1 MNLISKIQSQFGNN
15 PELKV
20 LFFFDHEKEYSEEI
34 TSLEIEEIKIMD
46 AEKSHFSLKVQ
57 LENELFNKSVVL
69 YFPYAKPSSMKDKNK
84 FILYDILTAN
94 KELLLDDE
102 ADFMD
107 EYSLLPHH
115 RSLVRRY
122 IKELKLKKHQTVLAK
137 ILNQQQ
143 FEENKVIQGLIC
155 SHLGFQ
161 TIVDPTLILSRLF
174 ILTLPENK
182 ANLDKFIKKIQLDD
196 FRDAVLGW
204 IYTFLGITSDKV
216 TQELLMTAVRK
227 LKYNL
232 LVQHIN
238 DLKGDDPYIKLRIN
252 DMMTLQMTNSIMVDW
267 QNHPK
272 LTDEIDNVF
281 LITGNAIKENIIVEL
296 YGSNSDYLY
305 YTEELKIL
313 ILSENIKLIEHHP
326 QKVSKLLQAI
336 SGYGNDSEELI
347 VLVRYLGYVS
357 QYFHYLN
364 SIKTYILDTPE
375 EYVTQYSEMYYQI
388 DFSYRKTVSV
398 LQSLEKMNLHEAI
411 HLDALNK
418 SLHKSY
424 ENYMIELNRQW
435 MKCMEQFGFKFND
448 IKVGKQNDFYSEY
461 LKDNDQKVAVIISDA
476 LRYESAEELLGEL
489 LGDPKG
495 NASISYLLAGI
506 PSITK
511 WGMANLLTDN
521 SLTYADTK
529 ITINGMSTD
538 GTVNRQK
545 VLKTHTKDAAAY
557 QYEKIIKMEQDDAR
571 GVFKKSMVF
580 IYHNV
585 IDAIGDDRKS
595 EMKTFDAV
603 DTAISDLKNLVKKI
617 HSSYNVSRVLI
628 TSDHGFLFN
637 YRELPEA
644 IFQKKPPGK
653 HIEEHNRY
661 TITKSTKDIKDSYV
675 MNLSDTANVES
686 DLKVVVPKAINR
698 YKRQGSGMH
707 FVHGGGSLQE
717 LIVPV
722 IESNRKRED
731 VSMRV
736 PFKLLNKD
744 YKIVSGA
751 IKIRIFQELPV
762 GVETK
767 AREVVAGLYTTTN
780 ELVSNE
786 VQHTMDSAS
795 ELPTERTKEFILNI
809 NSQSGQDEIMVLK
822 MFDTDDNDRLNPL
835 VSEKVFNK
843 TLIESDF

>member
-1 MNLISKIQSQFGNN
+1 MNLSSKIQSQFGNN
-15 PELKV
+15 PDLKV
-20 LFFFDHEKEYSEEI
+20 LFFFDQEKEYSEEI
-34 TSLEIEEIKIMD
+34 KALAMDGIKILD
-46 AEKSHFSLKVQ
+46 AEKSHFSLKIQ

-69 YFPYAKPSSMKDKNK
+69 YFPYSKPSSLQEKNK
-84 FILYDILTAN
+84 FILYDVLTAN

-107 EYSLLPHH
+107 EFNLLPHH

-122 IKELKLKKHQTVLAK
+122 IKDLKRKKHQAVLAK
-137 ILNQQQ
+137 ILNQHQ
-143 FEENKVIQGLIC
+143 FEENKVVQGLI
-155 SHLGFQ
+155 SSYLDFQ
-161 TIVDPTLILSRLF
+161 TIADPTQILSKLF
-174 ILTLPENK
+174 ILSLPENK
-182 ANLDKFIKKIQLDD
+182 DKIERFIKRTEVDEV
-196 FRDAVLGW
+196 RDAVLGW
-204 IYTFLGITSDKV
+204 IYSYLGITSD
-216 TQELLMTAVRK
+216 TFSQELIVSALRK

-232 LVQHIN
+232 LTQHIN
-238 DLKGDDPYIKLRIN
+238 DLKEDDQYSKLRIN
-252 DMMTLQMTNSIMVDW
+252 DMMTLQMTNSIMIDW

-272 LTDEIDNVF
+272 LNTEIENVF
-281 LITGNAIKENIIVEL
+281 SVVGNAIKEKNIVDL

-305 YTEELKIL
+305 YTEELKNL

-326 QKVSKLLQAI
+326 QKVSELLQAI
-336 SGYGNDSEELI
+336 SGYGNDSDELI
-347 VLVRYLGYVS
+347 ELIRYLGYVS

-364 SIKTYILDTPE
+364 DVKTYVLDTPE
-375 EYVTQYSEMYYQI
+375 EYLSQYKDVFSQI
-388 DFSYRKTVSV
+388 DFSYRKSVSV
-398 LQSLEKMNLHEAI
+398 LQKLEKLNLHPSI
-411 HLDALNK
+411 QLDNLNR
-418 SLHKSY
+418 SLYKTY
-424 ENYMIELNRQW
+424 EDYLIELNRQW
-435 MKCMEQFGFKFND
+435 MKCMEHFGFKFND
-448 IKVGKQNDFYSEY
+448 INSPKLNEFYGEY
-461 LKDNDQKVAVIISDA
+461 LKDSDQKVAVIISDA
-476 LRYESAEELLGEL
+476 LRYEAAEELLGEL

-511 WGMANLLTDN
+511 WGMANLLTDHTL
-521 SLTYADTK
+521 SYSDTK
-529 ITINGMSTD
+529 ITIDGKFTD
-538 GTVNRQK
+538 GTANRQK
-545 VLKTHTKDAAAY
+545 ILKTHTKDAVAY
-557 QYEKIIKMEQDDAR
+557 QYEKIIKLEREKAR
-571 GVFKKSMVF
+571 DVFKNSMVF

-617 HSSYNVSRVLI
+617 HSSFNVSRVLI

-644 IFQKKPPGK
+644 TFQKKPTGK

-661 TITKSTKDIKDSYV
+661 TITKSDKGIKDSYV

-698 YKRQGSGMH
+698 FKRQGSGMH

-722 IESNRKRED
+722 IESNRKRVD
-731 VSMRV
+731 ISKRV
-736 PFKLLNKD
+736 PFKLLNKE

-751 IKIRIFQELPV
+751 IKVRIFQELPV
-762 GVETK
+762 GIESK
-767 AREVVAGLYTTTN
+767 AREVVAALYTTTN
-780 ELVSNE
+780 EIISNE
-786 VQHTMDSAS
+786 VKHTMDSAS
-795 ELPTERTKEFILNI
+795 ELPTERTKEFILNV
-809 NSQSGQDEIMVLK
+809 NSQAGQDEIMVLK
-822 MFDTDDNDRLNPL
+822 MFDMDDNDRLNPL